1 MTMQLRDVGNRR
13 YYYYAEV
20 NAAQSTEGAMKI
32 LFLAT
37 AACLVLSL
45 SSSAQG
51 QTSSAQGQ
59 TSSAQGEKDKFSD
72 QYCVPFCINRCANKF
87 WGDASQKERCKSQVY
102 NSRCLP
108 MCRELGH

>member
-1 MTMQLRDVGNRR
+1 MSEWVLLLD
-13 YYYYAEV
+13 YYAEG

-45 SSSAQG
+45 SSSAQ
-51 QTSSAQGQ
+51 AQKQ
-59 TSSAQGEKDKFSD
+59 KATFSD
-72 QYCVPFCINRCANKF
+72 QYCVPYCAKYCANRP
-87 WGDASQKERCKSQVY
+87 GNPDLQRIQTC
-102 NSRCLP
+102 NSKCLP